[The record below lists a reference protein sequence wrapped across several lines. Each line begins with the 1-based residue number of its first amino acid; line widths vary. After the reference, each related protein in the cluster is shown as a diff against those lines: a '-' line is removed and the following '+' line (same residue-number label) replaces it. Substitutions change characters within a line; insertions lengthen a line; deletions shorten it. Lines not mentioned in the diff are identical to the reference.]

1 MRAILAGMALASL
14 GTVALS
20 PGIAAGREERSRS
33 VDQPAALAVGRNGTL
48 LVAGVSGR
56 HWAGDFTL
64 VRYTSGGRLD
74 RSFGQGGKLVTR
86 FGGQDFAAA
95 SSLAISPGGKV
106 VVGGW
111 AHFPPKLSTTAVV
124 RYTPAGKLDRAFGR
138 NGKLL
143 ITSGPSA
150 NALAIQADGKLVVA
164 GSGGGGFALARYT
177 QRGRL
182 DRSFGRGG
190 KVVTPFGRASSS
202 ANVNAAA
209 IQPDRKIV
217 VAGWAAA
224 STWAPE
230 KFALARYNPDG
241 TLDRS
246 FGNHGRVT
254 TKLGLLNGADGLVVQ
269 PDGKLVVTGAPGG
282 RCRGFPLVRYSPDG
296 KLDPSFGRGGIA
308 CGAGYVSS
316 LAIQRDGKLVTAG
329 LAMGRY
335 KKFSVE
341 RFLEDGSFD
350 ESFGQSGKVFT
361 DFGAGASAAAVVVQP
376 DGKIAAAGTVLERD
390 FALARYTSGGKL
402 DGSFGRGG
410 KVRTDLGR

>member
-1 MRAILAGMALASL
+1 
-14 GTVALS
+14 
-20 PGIAAGREERSRS
+20 
-33 VDQPAALAVGRNGTL
+33 LAVGRNGTL

-56 HWAGDFTL
+56 QGAGDFTL
-64 VRYTSGGRLD
+64 VRYTSSGRLD
-74 RSFGQGGKLVTR
+74 RSFGEGGKVVTR

-111 AHFPPKLSTTAVV
+111 AKIPPKLITTAVV
-124 RYTPAGKLDRAFGR
+124 RYTPAGRLDRAFGR

-143 ITSGPSA
+143 TTSGPSA

-164 GSGGGGFALARYT
+164 GSGGGVGFAVARYT

-224 STWAPE
+224 STWAQE

-254 TKLGLLNGADGLVVQ
+254 SKLGLSNGAERLVLQ
-269 PDGKLVVTGAPGG
+269 PDGKLVVKGG
-282 RCRGFPLVRYSPDG
+282 GRGFPLVRYSPDG

-308 CGAGYVSS
+308 YGAGHAYS
-316 LAIQRDGKLVTAG
+316 LAIQPDGKLVTAG
-329 LAMGRY
+329 SAMGRY
-335 KKFSVE
+335 RKFSVE
-341 RFLEDGSFD
+341 RFLEDGSLD
-350 ESFGQSGKVFT
+350 ESFGRSGKVFT
-361 DFGAGASAAAVVVQP
+361 DFGAGAIAVAVVVQP
-376 DGKIAAAGTVLERD
+376 DGKIAAAGTVERD
-390 FALARYTSGGKL
+390 FALARYTSSGKL

-410 KVRTDLGR
+410 EVRTDLGR